1 MLESSKTIMII
12 ITEYK
17 IAYLS
22 RFVKR
27 ELAKAAHPDGS
38 AAFAARET
46 WEQIVKWMRRGLSK
60 GDAREQDRRGTDR
73 PKGIGSRRGERMRG

>member
-46 WEQIVKWMRRGLSK
+46 WEQIVKWMRIGLR

-73 PKGIGSRRGERMRG
+73 LKGIGSRRGERMRG